1 MLCIRTNFP
10 NSGGLA
16 LQLFLFGKDA
26 FLLLLIFA
34 QQTDKVGFVDLAGD
48 AVLIELVYQP
58 VYILQPLADPLVL
71 RFLGGQRFAS
81 LFALPFISR
90 SISRALF
97 LVTAENSS

>member
-71 RFLGGQRFAS
+71 RFLGVSVLPS